1 MVAGPKPKRR
11 VLFLS
16 DHTGLTAEAIGR
28 ALLSQ
33 FDGIDYEVQRWP
45 FLDSPD
51 KVREVADKIRRMVAQ
66 DAVRPLVFSSFV
78 QRDSRELLERSGA
91 LVLDFFASY
100 TGLLEQELHSSAAAA
115 TGKLHGVGQ
124 RDHYDAR
131 IHAVN
136 FALANDDGGAGR
148 DYAAADCI
156 LLGVS
161 RSGKTPTCLYL
172 GMQFGILAANY
183 PITDDDLQRD
193 WGRLPVLGYR
203 DKLFGLSI
211 DPLHLQR
218 IRQERRR
225 DSVYA
230 SLSQC
235 RREVAGAEALFQRL
249 RIPFVDTGNRS
260 VEEIAASI
268 MQRRGLECRVG
279 C

>member
-1 MVAGPKPKRR
+1 MKRR
-11 VLFLS
+11 VFFLS
-16 DHTGLTAEAIGR
+16 DHTGLTVEAMGR

-33 FDGIDYEVQRWP
+33 FEQLEFQARRWP

-51 KVREVADKIRRMVAQ
+51 KVSAAAARIKKLSADDQA
-66 DAVRPLVFSSFV
+66 RPLVFSSFV
-78 QRDSRELLERSGA
+78 DSDSRKHLDDSGA

-100 TGLLEQELHSSAAAA
+100 TGVLEQELHAGVCA
-115 TGKLHGVGQ
+115 TTGMQHGIGQ
-124 RDHYDAR
+124 REHYDAR
-131 IHAVN
+131 IRAVN

-148 DYAAADCI
+148 DYAAADRV

-193 WGRLPVLGYR
+193 WNQLPVLDFR
-203 DKLFGLSI
+203 DKLFGLTI
-211 DPLHLQR
+211 NPVQLQR
-218 IRQERRR
+218 IRQERRPG
-225 DSVYA
+225 SVYA
-230 SLSQC
+230 SLPQC
-235 RREVAGAEALFQRL
+235 RHEVAETEALFQRF
-249 RIPFVDTGNRS
+249 RISYADTTAMS

-268 MQRRGLECRVG
+268 LHQGGLESRVG